1 MYGRQDVNWFWDL
14 KTEKYEFLNIAV
26 CATIRMWIIAGSQ
39 TYFFTVRSNL
49 PDFAS
54 SIETI
59 SKLTFI

>member
-1 MYGRQDVNWFWDL
+1 MWIDFEILRL
-14 KTEKYEFLNIAV
+14 KIQYEFLNIGV
-26 CATIRMWIIAGSQ
+26 SATIRMWIIAGSQ

-59 SKLTFI
+59 SKLTFIQEI